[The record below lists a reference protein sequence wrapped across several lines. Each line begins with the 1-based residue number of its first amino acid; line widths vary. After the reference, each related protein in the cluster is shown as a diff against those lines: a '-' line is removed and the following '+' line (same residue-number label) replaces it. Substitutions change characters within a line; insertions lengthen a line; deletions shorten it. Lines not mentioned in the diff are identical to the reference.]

1 MQAVTKR
8 TTKKEQKIASDSYSN
23 LYKSAEKIL
32 QKSTGSI
39 QIKIQEADE
48 FVTIPKKALSLLIEI
63 LSNMA
68 AGKSI
73 TLMPSD
79 VEMTT
84 QQAADLLNVSRP
96 HLVKLL
102 EQGEIAYRKVG
113 RHRRI
118 QLEDIIEYKNKLK
131 INRRK
136 QLNFLAE
143 QAQDLNL
150 GY

>member
-1 MQAVTKR
+1 MEAVTK
-8 TTKKEQKIASDSYSN
+8 KDQKLAINSYSS
-23 LYKSAEKIL
+23 LSITSKKIL
-32 QKSTGSI
+32 QASTGGI

-48 FVTIPKKALSLLIEI
+48 FVTIPKKALSLLIDI

-68 AGKSI
+68 EGKSI
-73 TLMPSD
+73 TLIASD
-79 VEMTT
+79 VEVST
-84 QQAADLLNVSRP
+84 QQAANTLNISRP

-102 EQGEIAYRKVG
+102 EQGEIPHRKVG

-118 QLEDIIEYKNKLK
+118 QLEDLMEYKNKLK
-131 INRRK
+131 KNRRK
-136 QLNFLAE
+136 NLDFLAE